1 MRSAALRLP
10 LFEFPFAMLCAAA
23 LACDGSGGACTDTAC
38 EASST
43 GTDASTGVG
52 EAGTVATT
60 AASTSTGVGSSA
72 GETSSAGDS
81 GSQGSDASSS
91 AGGDTEAPLLD
102 LGGTSTGRGFYMT
115 DFPLD
120 EDPISEGG
128 AWTAISSPWLRIRTG
143 EGLAQADA
151 YVDGYNDNYAHL
163 QGFGPDVEITATV
176 YVAGPPPYGEIL
188 LLARMADTADSNRGY
203 EYLYDADGSVQ
214 LMRWNGGFGDF
225 TPMGGESF
233 NPGPLQ
239 DFDQLRL
246 RVQGNT
252 ITAYHRRPPD
262 DWVEVGQTT
271 DDTWADGEPGMGF
284 FVRDEGQTIEGIGL
298 RDYMVE
304 EI

>member
-1 MRSAALRLP
+1 M
-10 LFEFPFAMLCAAA
+10 
-23 LACDGSGGACTDTAC
+23 DGSGGSTSNTQGT
-38 EASST
+38 SMGGST
-43 GTDASTGVG
+43 GDDGGGSQ
-52 EAGTVATT
+52 
-60 AASTSTGVGSSA
+60 STSAADSA
-72 GETSSAGDS
+72 TD
-81 GSQGSDASSS
+81 DD
-91 AGGDTEAPLLD
+91 GGPTLD

-115 DFPLD
+115 DFPLA

-143 EGLAQADA
+143 DGLAQADA
-151 YVDGYNDNYAHL
+151 YVSGYNDNYAHL

-188 LLARMADTADSNRGY
+188 LLARMADTATENRGY

-252 ITAYHRRPPD
+252 ITASHRRPPD
-262 DWVEVGQTT
+262 DWVEVGQSV

>member
-1 MRSAALRLP
+1 MGGSTGDDGGGSQSTSAADS
-10 LFEFPFAMLCAAA
+10 ATDD
-23 LACDGSGGACTDTAC
+23 DGGPT
-38 EASST
+38 
-43 GTDASTGVG
+43 
-52 EAGTVATT
+52 
-60 AASTSTGVGSSA
+60 
-72 GETSSAGDS
+72 
-81 GSQGSDASSS
+81 
-91 AGGDTEAPLLD
+91 LD

-115 DFPLD
+115 DFPLA

-143 EGLAQADA
+143 DGLAQADA
-151 YVDGYNDNYAHL
+151 YVSGYNDNYAHL

-188 LLARMADTADSNRGY
+188 LLARMADTATENRGY

-252 ITAYHRRPPD
+252 ITASHRRPPD
-262 DWVEVGQTT
+262 DWVEVGQSV